1 LSSFANHESDVFVH
15 TYLSANV
22 IISSN
27 ADEPAGE
34 TEKNARGR
42 HGGLSASKLNFYE
55 RCTWLHLPVSR
66 HRS

>member
-1 LSSFANHESDVFVH
+1 MR

-27 ADEPAGE
+27 ADEPAG

-55 RCTWLHLPVSR
+55 RRTWLHLPVSR